1 MPALFSL
8 TRPAVPPIRGVH
20 ISADDVLLPLSFPKD
35 SIVVGQ
41 EVVCLFPLADTR
53 PGRAGQSVVD
63 YVRGRITHLLPGP
76 WLLVDFPEQV
86 RALPLLCCPL
96 LTHLLVRAD
105 PAVQNCVPGGPRLP
119 GPLPGGG
126 GLSPARPR
134 P

>member
-41 EVVCLFPLADTR
+41 EVVCLFPLDDTR
-53 PGRAGQSVVD
+53 PGRAGKSVVD

-86 RALPLLCCPL
+86 RTPSPPLLSASDA
-96 LTHLLVRAD
+96 LVRAD
-105 PAVQNCVPGGPRLP
+105 PAVQDCVPRGPRLP
-119 GPLPGGG
+119 GS
-126 GLSPARPR
+126 LS
-134 P
+134 

>member
-86 RALPLLCCPL
+86 RALPSPL
-96 LTHLLVRAD
+96 LSASDALVCAD
-105 PAVQNCVPGGPRLP
+105 PAVQDCVPRGPRLP
-119 GPLPGGG
+119 GS
-126 GLSPARPR
+126 LS
-134 P
+134 